1 MVAWLVDGSNRRW
14 ELCAMAPITLLAAC
28 MSTQPLP
35 PTAAPVTVPAQAMS
49 APPAQTTA
57 SALSYGAVTSQVVKD
72 KTTQADLIQ
81 LFGGPSIAT
90 TDNDGV
96 ETWVYQRSLSVTDVS
111 SRNENWQAAAGLSVF
126 FGHASGNVQGGGGQS
141 TASSSVA
148 TSFRS
153 LTVVVKFNPNK
164 TVKDYSVRA
173 SEL

>member
-1 MVAWLVDGSNRRW
+1 MVARLFC
-14 ELCAMAPITLLAAC
+14 LIAPAVLMAAC
-28 MSTQPLP
+28 MSAPQAPAP
-35 PTAAPVTVPAQAMS
+35 APAPVTPAAQAM
-49 APPAQTTA
+49 AVPQATAA

-96 ETWVYQRSLSVTDVS
+96 ETWVYQRSLTVTDVS

-126 FGHASGNVQGGGGQS
+126 FGHGGGNLQAGGGQG
-141 TASSSVA
+141 TQSSSFA

-153 LTVVVKFNPNK
+153 LTVVVKFNSNK